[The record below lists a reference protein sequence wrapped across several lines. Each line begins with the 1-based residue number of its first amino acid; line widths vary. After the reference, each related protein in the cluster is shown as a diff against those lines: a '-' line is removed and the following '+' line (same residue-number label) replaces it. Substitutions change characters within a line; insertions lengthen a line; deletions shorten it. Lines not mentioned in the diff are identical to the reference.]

1 MGYFEKSNNYR
12 RQNRDGVML
21 SSKSMTKSMRIFKRK
36 STNFKGILLLKS
48 ESSMKLVRN
57 LRRRMITSTKK
68 ITNKS
73 TKTMKFLRT

>member
-36 STNFKGILLLKS
+36 LTNFKGILLLKS